1 MCLITKGNNQHESPD
16 YQNKV
21 SDFNPRSDYRNNT
34 RSSESSDR
42 EILSNSDNRKA
53 SSEFYFYKNPSDN
66 TVERVELRS
75 KAPGLN
81 SNRRVEELRDS
92 HPSRHSPSPERRS
105 RSRLSSPLLQ
115 RRHLGGQGSPGPQRK
130 SLEVAVPQVPGGY
143 STNSLQRSRRLS
155 SGSGRWPGPGEGA
168 SNSNLVYHTPQ
179 VTENECLTYNGK

>member
-1 MCLITKGNNQHESPD
+1 M
-16 YQNKV
+16 

-42 EILSNSDNRKA
+42 EILSNTDNRKA

-75 KAPGLN
+75 KASGVN

-115 RRHLGGQGSPGPQRK
+115 RRHPGGQGSPGPQRK
-130 SLEVAVPQVPGGY
+130 SLEVAVPQVPGCY
-143 STNSLQRSRRLS
+143 STNSLQRSRGRVS
-155 SGSGRWPGPGEGA
+155 SGSARWSGGGEA
-168 SNSNLVYHTPQ
+168 VTNSNLVYHTPQ
-179 VTENECLTYNGK
+179 VGTPSICYQWL